1 MKTNLIKI
9 GNSLGIRIPKPFLK
23 DLGIFDTVELIK
35 KDKTLIISPSVKE
48 HRIGWEI
55 AFKKMALN
63 NYDVIADSLL
73 NISNKFDEEEW
84 EW

>member
-23 DLGIFDTVELIK
+23 DLGIFDTVEIIVKNKL
-35 KDKTLIISPSVKE
+35 LIIRPFPKKPRE
-48 HRIGWEI
+48 GWEES
-55 AFKKMALN
+55 FQEMALN
-63 NYDVIADSLL
+63 QDDIIPDSLL